1 MTARH
6 ILFKIEAMIDRKRL
20 LSLGYYKKAPS
31 FTGSDKNKCYKIE
44 KFQEEGSED
53 VLFKATL
60 WPGPYSS
67 ENTPEDQKLTQTA
80 PFTEEGLQS
89 LVDWMNQASL

>member
-1 MTARH
+1 M
-6 ILFKIEAMIDRKRL
+6 IERKRL

-44 KFQEEGSED
+44 KIHPEEADEDLFQ
-53 VLFKATL
+53 ATI

-67 ENTPEDQKLTQTA
+67 ENTPDEVKQKNTA
-80 PFTEEGLQS
+80 PFTEEGLQE
-89 LVDWMNQASL
+89 LVDWMNQIDI

>member
-1 MTARH
+1 M
-6 ILFKIEAMIDRKRL
+6 IERNRL

-31 FTGSDKNKCYKIE
+31 FTGSDHYKCYRIE
-44 KFQEEGSED
+44 RFQEEASEE

-60 WPGPYSS
+60 WPGPYSF
-67 ENTPEDQKLTQTA
+67 ENTPEDQKMVSTA

-89 LVDWMNQASL
+89 LVDWMNSIEIKKPEL

>member
-1 MTARH
+1 
-6 ILFKIEAMIDRKRL
+6 MIDRKRL

>member
-1 MTARH
+1 M
-6 ILFKIEAMIDRKRL
+6 IERRRL

-44 KFQEEGSED
+44 KVSEEGAED
-53 VLFKATL
+53 LFMATI

-67 ENTPEDQKLTQTA
+67 ENTPDEKKLSQTA
-80 PFTEEGLQS
+80 PFTEDGLQE
-89 LVDWMNQASL
+89 LVDWMNSTDVD

>member
-1 MTARH
+1 M
-6 ILFKIEAMIDRKRL
+6 IERKRL

-44 KFQEEGSED
+44 NIHPEESED
-53 VLFKATL
+53 DLFQATI

-67 ENTPEDQKLTQTA
+67 ENTPDEVKQKNTA
-80 PFTEEGLQS
+80 PFTEEGLQE
-89 LVDWMNQASL
+89 LVDWMNQIDI